1 MRDNLC
7 RVVDYAANPEKTEYG
22 ALAQA
27 LHYAGNDAKT
37 TLPESAKLV
46 SGIHCRPETAWA
58 DMRSVQRKFGKTEG
72 VVAMHAYQS
81 FQPGEVTPEQ
91 CHAIGVALARQVWG
105 ERFQVLVATHM
116 NTHCLHNHFVINAVS
131 YVDGKKY
138 EQRRNQYREL
148 RRASDALYRAQG
160 LSVVQSPGKGSPR
173 PLYEAERR
181 GEPTRYNRMREA
193 LRSALQQTSTEED
206 FALALRRIGY
216 LWRREEGRKYATLR
230 SVDGGRPVRVHRLG
244 SEFDWPCFAIC
255 IPERRLSCVLPQS
268 RRTLLKA
275 FFFHSFTKFPVQ
287 TAFFH
292 FVNFILTPL
301 SISFITNLFHWI
313 VDGKSVPRQVL
324 ETYVFVL
331 IQTVCNCKL

>member
-1 MRDNLC
+1 MPLS
-7 RVVDYAANPEKTEYG
+7 
-22 ALAQA
+22 QA

-58 DMRSVQRKFGKTEG
+58 DMRAVQRKFGKTEG

-91 CHAIGVALARQVWG
+91 CHAIGVELARQVWG
-105 ERFQVLVATHM
+105 GRFQVLVATHM

-138 EQRRNQYREL
+138 EQRRSQYREL
-148 RRASDALYRAQG
+148 RRASDALCRAQG
-160 LSVVQSPGKGSPR
+160 LSVVQPQGKSTPR

-193 LRSALQQTSTEED
+193 LRTALQQTSTEED
-206 FALALRRIGY
+206 FALALRRMGY

-230 SVDGGRPVRVHRLG
+230 SVDDGRPVRVHRLG
-244 SEFDWPCFAIC
+244 PEFDWPALARVLDAHYYQFGPHYYSLFGGYDRPRRPPLPFLGQSAVQRPAGRALRKTPPG
-255 IPERRLSCVLPQS
+255 PEVS
-268 RRTLLKA
+268 LL
-275 FFFHSFTKFPVQ
+275 PVQ
-287 TAFFH
+287 GTGQAEFPGVH
-292 FVNFILTPL
+292 QLAGDRSDLAQRGAHVGGDAPL
-301 SISFITNLFHWI
+301 L
-313 VDGKSVPRQVL
+313 
-324 ETYVFVL
+324 
-331 IQTVCNCKL
+331 

>member
-1 MRDNLC
+1 MRDNLR

-22 ALAQA
+22 ALSQA

-58 DMRSVQRKFGKTEG
+58 DMRAVQRKFGKTEG

-91 CHAIGVALARQVWG
+91 CHAIGVELARQVWG
-105 ERFQVLVATHM
+105 GRFQVLVATHM

-138 EQRRNQYREL
+138 EQRRSQYREL
-148 RRASDALYRAQG
+148 RRASDALCRAQG
-160 LSVVQSPGKGSPR
+160 LSVVQTPGKSTPR

-206 FALALRRIGY
+206 FALALRRMGY
-216 LWRREEGRKYATLR
+216 LWRREEGRFFGRRISVKASCDAAAILLLYVTLFFFGGFIISSVEGLPLADCLFETASAVGTVGLSLGLTPSLGLVSRGVLIFLMYMGRVGGLTLIYAALAGAAKT
-230 SVDGGRPVRVHRLG
+230 G
-244 SEFDWPCFAIC
+244 SK
-255 IPERRLSCVLPQS
+255 LPQE
-268 RRTLLKA
+268 R
-275 FFFHSFTKFPVQ
+275 
-287 TAFFH
+287 
-292 FVNFILTPL
+292 
-301 SISFITNLFHWI
+301 ITI
-313 VDGKSVPRQVL
+313 G
-324 ETYVFVL
+324 
-331 IQTVCNCKL
+331 